1 MPEVQSVQGG
11 SQFNERIL
19 FAHRK
24 LRWIAEAL
32 LNLGCRLS
40 LRIIPRGACH
50 VVFLA
55 QLVEERVLKA
65 DRGAKRV
72 RMSCR

>member
-1 MPEVQSVQGG
+1 VPEVQSVEGG

-19 FAHRK
+19 FAHSK
-24 LRWIAEAL
+24 LRYIAETL
-32 LNLGCRLS
+32 VNLGGPLP
-40 LRIIPRGACH
+40 LHIISRRACH
-50 VVFLA
+50 VVLLA
-55 QLVEERVLKA
+55 QLVEARVLKA